1 MRYLLR
7 YIRLHATFRQL
18 VKFMSLELE
27 KGVQDMDMYELL
39 SRVTLE
45 VMGEAGLGY
54 SFGLFKQNERDPFAE
69 DMKAFV

>member
-1 MRYLLR
+1 M
-7 YIRLHATFRQL
+7 INQL
-18 VKFMSLELE
+18 VEFMHLEFRA
-27 KGVQDMDMYELL
+27 GARVMDMYELL

-69 DMKAFV
+69 DMKAFL

>member
-54 SFGLFKQNERDPFAE
+54 SFDELNNQIFRLSSSFRSWK
-69 DMKAFV
+69 